1 MREHEFEPVPGLPE
15 ALPEGEKLLWQGA
28 PSFRALAV
36 HAMHVR
42 ALGVYFVLLMLLRGQ
57 LEWAGGADLAASVAS
72 TTWLAV
78 LGAVCIG
85 IAGLFAWMYSRTTL
99 YTITTRRVVIRT
111 GIALD
116 VAINLPFKQIHAA
129 GLRKYRGAGGEIALE
144 TLGTRLSYIL
154 LWPSVR
160 PWRFNRPQAMLR
172 ALPDA
177 ETAAT
182 VLGEAL
188 TRALAN
194 ARADDATQPAAA
206 RPAAVAPVSGNV
218 ATA

>member
-1 MREHEFEPVPGLPE
+1 MREHGFEPVPGLPE
-15 ALPEGEKLLWQGA
+15 VLPRGEKLLWQGA
-28 PSFRALAV
+28 PDFRALAL

-42 ALGVYFVLLMLLRGQ
+42 ALAVYFALLMLLRGQ
-57 LEWAGGADLAASVAS
+57 LEWAGGAGLAASVAS

-85 IAGLFAWMYSRTTL
+85 IACLFAWMYSRTTL

-129 GLRKYRGAGGEIALE
+129 GLRRYRGAGGEIALE
-144 TLGTRLSYIL
+144 TLGKRISYIL
-154 LWPSVR
+154 LWPNVR
-160 PWRFNRPQAMLR
+160 PWRFNQPQAMLR

-177 ETAAT
+177 EAVAA
-182 VLGEAL
+182 VLS
-188 TRALAN
+188 TALAG
-194 ARADDATQPAAA
+194 AQADHGTQSTSAPA
-206 RPAAVAPVSGNV
+206 PGVAPVSATV
-218 ATA
+218 AAA